1 MSKPTMYRPLLEYV
15 PTMPKPVP
23 SLWESIWGSCFL
35 LALPFVLIGLAWL
48 FFSGLVGLFSLLSTP

>member
-1 MSKPTMYRPLLEYV
+1 MYRPLLEYV